1 MIAEELTPEARDEAL
16 RAARLAAMKAAKGL
30 HRAAFEK
37 ARARRQQAELA
48 AFYATENDDTD
59 EAQEMAD
66 VMDFDDQGGD
76 E

>member
-16 RAARLAAMKAAKGL
+16 RAARLAAMKAAAPKY
-30 HRAAFEK
+30 REAYAK

-48 AFYATENDDTD
+48 AFFTDDDTD

-66 VMDFDDQGGD
+66 VMEFEGGD

>member
-1 MIAEELTPEARDEAL
+1 VIAEELTPEARDEAL
-16 RAARLAAMKAAKGL
+16 RAARFAAMKAAKGL

-37 ARARRQQAELA
+37 ARARRRLAERA
-48 AFYATENDDTD
+48 AFFTDDDTD

-66 VMDFDDQGGD
+66 VMEFDDQGGD